1 MVDTGFASFDT
12 MVDKANRL
20 LKDIER
26 ANGWPKERRKQSYA
40 ALRAVLH
47 GLRDRLPVDGAAHF
61 GAQLPILIRGIYYD
75 GWKPAET
82 PVKLSVEEFYQRVR
96 EEFPYAV
103 DGGIERVVDSVL
115 DALQLH
121 ISEGEWKHLKSL
133 LPNSLAAV
141 LP

>member
-1 MVDTGFASFDT
+1 MSETTFSSFDT

-20 LKDIER
+20 LRDIEE

-47 GLRDRLPVDGAAHF
+47 RLRDRLSVDGAVHL
-61 GAQLPILIRGIYYD
+61 GAQLPTLIRGVYYD
-75 GWKPAET
+75 GWKPSGT
-82 PVKLSVEEFYQRVR
+82 PVKLSGEDFFQRVR
-96 EEFPYAV
+96 DDFPYAV
-103 DGGIERVVDSVL
+103 DGGIEKVVRTVL
-115 DALQLH
+115 EALKRYV
-121 ISEGEWKHLKSL
+121 SEGEWDHLKSG